1 MIDPTRLDDRVEGLR
16 FAPFPG
22 VDGFE
27 RLVNDGDA
35 VRQVVIAGRLV
46 VDDARPL
53 PALGQT
59 RTGRFLDATR
69 R

>member
-1 MIDPTRLDDRVEGLR
+1 
-16 FAPFPG
+16 
-22 VDGFE
+22 
-27 RLVNDGDA
+27 
-35 VRQVVIAGRLV
+35 VVIAGRLV